1 MHDKTEYVLQIRI
14 LKQVLNQE
22 LVLRKVYI
30 VIKFNQNNQNA
41 FLKPYIDMDTDIRK
55 KAKNDFEKDFF

>member
-55 KAKNDFEKDFF
+55 KAKKDFEKDFF

>member
-1 MHDKTEYVLQIRI
+1 MHDKTEYVLHIRI
-14 LKQVLNQE
+14 LKQVLNPE

>member
-1 MHDKTEYVLQIRI
+1 MHDKTEYVLHIRI